1 MSFNDS
7 PKQNPK
13 PTSSALKG
21 FKLVVSVS
29 MAIGFV
35 ASVCF
40 IICATKLLSS
50 SRLSII
56 LGSILG
62 ISFVSLRVLNS
73 LFLVLLLAIL
83 ISFDE
88 GFISFFDNPSLENI
102 ALKVET
108 CFNKLCNSSLSRFSA
123 SFDSLIPSKL

>member
-1 MSFNDS
+1 
-7 PKQNPK
+7 
-13 PTSSALKG
+13 
-21 FKLVVSVS
+21 

-35 ASVCF
+35 TSVCF

-62 ISFVSLRVLNS
+62 ISFVLFRVLNS
-73 LFLVLLLAIL
+73 IFLPLLLAIL
-83 ISFDE
+83 ISFD
-88 GFISFFDNPSLENI
+88 GGVKSFFSNPSLENI

-108 CFNKLCNSSLSRFSA
+108 CFDKLCNSSFSSFSA
-123 SFDSLIPSKL
+123 RLESLIPSNL